1 MPLPGLR
8 PYVQLASGL
17 TGATAARA
25 VSAARDIVPEELLTT
40 GRNGL
45 DVLVGLIRAE
55 VDRTVSRLGLVPAEE
70 LDEVRAELATAQ
82 ARLGRLELL
91 VSELNATSR
100 QSTASRPA
108 KKSAARGSGTSRSGG
123 TRRSTSR
130 GAAAKDEK

>member
-25 VSAARDIVPEELLTT
+25 VSAARDMVPEELLST

-45 DVLVGLIRAE
+45 DVLVGLVRAE

-82 ARLGRLELL
+82 SRLGRLELL
-91 VSELNATSR
+91 VSELKAASRTSP
-100 QSTASRPA
+100 STRPA
-108 KKSAARGSGTSRSGG
+108 KKTATRSSGASRAGSA
-123 TRRSTSR
+123 RRSTSR
-130 GAAAKDEK
+130 GSAGKDDK

>member
-25 VSAARDIVPEELLTT
+25 VSAARDMVPEELLAT
-40 GRNGL
+40 GRNGV
-45 DVLVGLIRAE
+45 DVLVGLVRSE

-91 VSELNATSR
+91 VSELSAASR
-100 QSTASRPA
+100 QASKP
-108 KKSAARGSGTSRSGG
+108 AARGSGTARTGA
-123 TRRSTSR
+123 TRRTTTR
-130 GAAAKDEK
+130 AAAAKDEQ